1 MKKSWKKRLGILLTA
16 SITAAAIFP
25 TPAGMAK
32 ANDSTPE
39 KVRNHTTATADGL
52 NTVSANLPADV
63 TNGSLPT
70 TASYDIDQP
79 VIESFEMEENGQT
92 LNQNDTLHFKMSA
105 YDAESGIKS
114 VTVTINHKSYSFSR
128 SVTLENSGGN
138 LYTGTISCRDLFGY
152 EGNYYISRILVED
165 MPIII
170 QKR

>member
-1 MKKSWKKRLGILLTA
+1 MIYVKEETWMKKSWKKRLGILLTA
-16 SITAAAIFP
+16 SITAATVFP
-25 TPAGMAK
+25 TTAGMAK
-32 ANDSTPE
+32 ANDGTPE

-70 TASYDIDQP
+70 AASYDIDQP

-128 SVTLENSGGN
+128 SVTLENSGE
-138 LYTGTISCRDLFGY
+138 TFIQERFPAVTFWVTKEITIFPGFW
-152 EGNYYISRILVED
+152 
-165 MPIII
+165 
-170 QKR
+170 